1 MTNAIAVSFKY
12 VGNHFETLN
21 ICKQITSNENYE
33 ETYIFS
39 FLRGW
44 GGAIQLLK
52 KCKLYSVVIH

>member
-1 MTNAIAVSFKY
+1 MKNLRV
-12 VGNHFETLN
+12 

-44 GGAIQLLK
+44 GGVIQLLK
-52 KCKLYSVVIH
+52 KCKLYIKKLILKVAYVKSVVIH